1 MCWCNI
7 KGRWRKMMGS
17 FFQPTFLLRRLLS
30 NHSDFSAKSVVKDWT
45 SSFPPLLF
53 SFLFWKRHLSDYSV
67 ANSQKFLWSSLP
79 IYLLL
84 FAFLKTAKI
93 QKVESYPEK
102 KMAVFLVDIA
112 PGTSNPW
119 NLNFQRQIV
128 MSKNIF
134 FSRKLT
140 INFLCRSSLF

>member
-7 KGRWRKMMGS
+7 KSRWRKMIGS
-17 FFQPTFLLRRLLS
+17 FLQPTFLLRRLLS

-102 KMAVFLVDIA
+102 KMAVFFSWHSARYFKSMKFVFSK
-112 PGTSNPW
+112 SNCY
-119 NLNFQRQIV
+119 V
-128 MSKNIF
+128 K
-134 FSRKLT
+134 KH
-140 INFLCRSSLF
+140 LF